1 MKRTTV
7 PFSREARAGKGG
19 DGSAGSRR
27 SRRHR
32 VSLATGFVA
41 ALSLFVSL
49 IGPAGPAQAID
60 YPTWQDVQNAKSNT
74 AAASAQVSQIQGLI
88 ADLQTQVA
96 QTQAESEARGAELQA
111 AQEKFDEA
119 SRRAADLEAQSAA
132 SSAVAA
138 TATRQAG
145 QLAAQLYRTG
155 GTDLSVNLFLDGE
168 GRGEDADALL
178 SKLGSMSK
186 LVERSSSVYEQAQT
200 ATNVA
205 ESLGDQAKVA
215 QAEREKLR
223 IAAEEA
229 LVAAQAA
236 AQAAANALAE
246 SEAKRVELDAQ
257 LAFMQD
263 AQATTSAGYE
273 AGVVERARLAAIE
286 AERVRVERAAASAR
300 AAAAAAAAAA
310 ARPSSGGG
318 SSSSSGSSGGS
329 VGGGGWAVPSGGR
342 ITDGYGPRAQICGNE
357 GCSKGFHSGT
367 DLGAGCGSGIY
378 AASSGTVVYAGLYGT
393 YGNFVLIQHANG
405 ISTGY
410 AHIRSGGIF
419 VSNGESVSAGEN
431 IASVGE
437 TGAAS
442 GCHLHFEVRT
452 NGSQINPVPFMSDRG
467 ASLG

>member
-7 PFSREARAGKGG
+7 PFSREARARKAG

-32 VSLATGFVA
+32 VSLATGLVA

-49 IGPAGPAQAID
+49 IGPVGPARAID

-310 ARPSSGGG
+310 ARPSNGGG
-318 SSSSSGSSGGS
+318 SSGSSGGS